1 MRARRAQGGF
11 TLIEIL
17 IALVVLVVGVVGV
30 VSVFPV
36 GIANTV
42 DATGDTIAANLAE
55 SVHAALVAAHRNVVI
70 PPAAPGSVAPPA
82 RVVLIHDLHPGNK
95 GTGRYEY
102 ELPPT
107 PLTTA
112 ALTTEANGIAAK
124 QLPYCHPDPTKAGG
138 ADVFTLATD
147 PYIGETTRSVRM
159 ESDPTES
166 YSFYSFRFY
175 VRKVPTIPIGGN
187 SGLYEY
193 TIYVFRVPGRG
204 PLQPRSGSTVP
215 MGPRFPSDP
224 PPGIVTIPLKPAPA
238 PPNTPAVPFWI
249 MTARISGP

>member
-1 MRARRAQGGF
+1 MRRKQAGAGF

-17 IALVVLVVGVVGV
+17 IALVVLVVGVCGV
-30 VSVFPV
+30 ISVFPV

-42 DATGDTIAANLAE
+42 DATGDTIAANLGE

-70 PPAAPGSVAPPA
+70 PPMTSGGTAPPP

-95 GTGRYEY
+95 GTGRYEF

-107 PLTTA
+107 PL
-112 ALTTEANGIAAK
+112 AK
-124 QLPYCHPDPTKAGG
+124 DTCPAPNQVSRYPYCHPDPALAGT

-159 ESDPTES
+159 ESDPTDS
-166 YSFYSFRFY
+166 YSFYGFRFY

-193 TIYVFRVPGRG
+193 TIYVFRIPGRG
-204 PLQPRSGSTVP
+204 PFQPRSGGGIP

-249 MTARISGP
+249 LTARISGP